1 VFGTETM
8 VVLKDMFGLEGPQVA
23 QVAEWVARSLVRA
36 AIAEETAGASVA
48 RARRPRGRTARVA

>member
-1 VFGTETM
+1 M

-36 AIAEETAGASVA
+36 AIAEENGRAAP
-48 RARRPRGRTARVA
+48 ARRSAARKRRRR